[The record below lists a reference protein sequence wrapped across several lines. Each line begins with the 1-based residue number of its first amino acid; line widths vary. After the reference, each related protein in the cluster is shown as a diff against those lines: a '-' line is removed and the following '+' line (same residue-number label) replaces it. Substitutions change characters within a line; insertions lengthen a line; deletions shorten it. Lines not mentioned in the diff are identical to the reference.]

1 MRFIL
6 AALALAASLALCTPQ
21 AFASPPEA
29 PGATPELR
37 PPADATD
44 IPAGSLA
51 LPDDDTPPPFV
62 LRRKPPPQPKRP
74 DLTYATRPEPK
85 EFRGLAWGTP
95 LEAAKAKAGLMPVTS
110 PRPLSN
116 TYFRP
121 EEPLK
126 LGQADIRTVA
136 YYFRNNTFQ
145 GVGIVFAGEANFF
158 LVKDYLIG
166 LYGQGRQVG
175 DRYGWTWTHVNIDL
189 RLRDGMG
196 ELRFTHEP

>member
-1 MRFIL
+1 MRFIP
-6 AALALAASLALCTPQ
+6 AALALAANLMLCTAL
-21 AFASPPEA
+21 AFSA
-29 PGATPELR
+29 PTEPSA
-37 PPADATD
+37 PADAAD

-62 LRRKPPPQPKRP
+62 QRRKAPPQPKRP
-74 DLTYATRPEPK
+74 DLTYATRPAPA

-95 LEAAKAKAGLMPVTS
+95 LEAAKASAGLQPVTS
-110 PRPLSN
+110 PQPLRD

-121 EEPLK
+121 DEPLR
-126 LGQADIRTVA
+126 LGQAEIRTVA
-136 YYFRNNTFQ
+136 YYFRKNTFQ

-158 LVKDYLIG
+158 LVKDHLIG

-189 RLRDGMG
+189 RLREGMG
-196 ELRFTHEP
+196 ELRYTHEP